1 MSDLIQLMIG
11 PFVACMVLVA
21 MLGYLG
27 IHIIAREVI
36 FVDLSLAQMAALGS
50 TCALLIGVSPD
61 SRYGYGFSL
70 AFTILGALIFAMTRT
85 KIERRRVPQEAIIGI
100 VFVVASAAT
109 ILAAHH
115 AATGAEAVKDILVGS
130 ILWVDWPGIIR
141 LALVFLAVGLF
152 QWLFRERFVTISM
165 DERSAEQRG
174 WNMRWWDFLFYA
186 SFGVAITMAVPIAG
200 VLLVFTF
207 LVVPAVIAFLFT
219 RRTTTLLAISWLT
232 AALAS
237 AAGLGL
243 SFQFDLPT
251 GPLIVCVFGLTLL
264 GAGLICASLPLP
276 ARENENGRAAESR
289 YGRATSSRNSHQI
302 KAVQGQSSALPEQTA
317 SAVDSDLSL

>member
-1 MSDLIQLMIG
+1 MMPDLIQLMIG

-21 MLGYLG
+21 LLGYLG

-50 TCALLIGVSPD
+50 TCALLFGLSPE
-61 SRYGYGFSL
+61 SRYGYAFSL
-70 AFTILGALIFAMTRT
+70 AFTILGAFIFAMTRT

-109 ILAAHH
+109 MLAAHR

-130 ILWVDWPGIIR
+130 ILWVTWPGIVK
-141 LALVFLAVGLF
+141 LALVFIAVGVF
-152 QWLFRERFVTISM
+152 QWIFRERFVTISM
-165 DERSAEQRG
+165 KERLAEERG
-174 WNMRWWDFLFYA
+174 WNIKLWDFLFYA
-186 SFGVAITMAVPIAG
+186 SFGIAITMAVPVAG

-219 RRTTTLLAISWLT
+219 RSTARLIVVTWLT
-232 AALAS
+232 SALAS
-237 AAGLGL
+237 AVGLGL

-251 GPLIVCVFGLTLL
+251 GPLIVCVFGVALL
-264 GAGLICASLPLP
+264 IAGVASRRLP
-276 ARENENGRAAESR
+276 APGT
-289 YGRATSSRNSHQI
+289 GATS
-302 KAVQGQSSALPEQTA
+302 V
-317 SAVDSDLSL
+317 

>member
-21 MLGYLG
+21 MFGYLG

-85 KIERRRVPQEAIIGI
+85 KLERRRVPQEAIIGI

-109 ILAAHH
+109 ILAAHR

-130 ILWVDWPGIIR
+130 ILWVNWPGIVN

-152 QWLFRERFVTISM
+152 QWFFREHFVTISM

-174 WNMRWWDFLFYA
+174 WNIRWWDFLFYV

-219 RRTTTLLAISWLT
+219 RRMAMLLAISWLT
-232 AALAS
+232 CAFAS
-237 AAGLGL
+237 AVGLGL

-264 GAGLICASLPLP
+264 GAGLICSRFPLP
-276 ARENENGRAAESR
+276 ARGNGN
-289 YGRATSSRNSHQI
+289 G
-302 KAVQGQSSALPEQTA
+302 
-317 SAVDSDLSL
+317 